1 MAKKDKKY
9 GEKRE
14 SRKEE
19 KRNRKAQKKA
29 GRKEK
34 YAQLSLAE
42 KIGRFAMKICL
53 SILVIVVIVS
63 CGIVALTYFD
73 VIEVPAVSYFL
84 DRSGI
89 VHQTKVDTDPMIHN
103 YIPEEDS
110 IAVDEE
116 TNLFYANDEILVI
129 FSKDATE
136 EQKNKV
142 ITFLNGELAGSVPE
156 INLYQIKISSCDTL
170 KSLEEIADTVM
181 EEFDYVIYATYDTA
195 VSNPEAT
202 YVPNDPWDGDVDKE
216 DWENNTVD
224 GSNWW
229 IEAIEAQ
236 RAWDYKDK
244 FSSINVGIC
253 DSSFDVGHEDLKNKV
268 SFPNDVL
275 RSRNIVTPWWLDF
288 ENLIHLKN
296 WSVEKQENFHGTH
309 VAGII
314 GAEGDNKK
322 GITGIVQNCEMLL
335 APLYYVENMEAYLAW
350 DSSIYANLSTLVK
363 SGAKVVNFSQGK
375 TNFLEEKTNHLS
387 YDEKTLTRE
396 GNLAAIAIAQLID
409 SGYKD
414 FIIVQSA
421 GNGTGDTGRALD
433 AKQNGWF
440 ASITDNN
447 ITGNNNISIQE
458 VRSHVIIVGA
468 VKRTDWGYE
477 YTSFSNFGDQVNV
490 CAPGSDIYSTI
501 PGEIFYDFQFWG
513 GYGLASGTS
522 MSAPIVTGVSALVWS
537 VKPDLSAEQ
546 VKNIVCGNS
555 NVTIRSKNEKDKS
568 YPMVN
573 AKLAVEAALKY
584 KTESSDTKQTDTPEE
599 AGTFN
604 GMTSGER
611 NIVLVLDTSG
621 SMSGDPMMQ
630 TRKAAK
636 NFASTILKEDASIG
650 VVTYSEDAEKIS
662 DFSSDETHLT
672 HTVED
677 IGSDGGTNMEA
688 GLAEAKAML
697 DNSNA
702 KKKIIV
708 LMSDGEPN
716 EGKQGEELINYA
728 EQIKN
733 DGILVYTLGFFESM
747 EGSKSAAQYLMEK
760 IASDGCHYEVANAD
774 DLVFFFGDVAD
785 QINGQ
790 KYIYIRIACP
800 VEVSV
805 TYKGESLN
813 SAEEDQTVR
822 TDFGTLT
829 FEDNED
835 SSYEQEND
843 RIKVLRLKEG
853 ADYDV
858 QIVGTD
864 RGKMNYTIGFM
875 DENGDYSDFRYFDDI
890 RVTQRTVIDTV
901 ATVSKESILK
911 IDEDGDGKYE
921 KKLRAKE
928 NGYGEE
934 VKRSIWVYIA
944 AGAGV
949 VVSVAFC
956 IVIVLDQRKHEKRR
970 GKIPLK

>member
-9 GEKRE
+9 EEKRE

-19 KRNRKAQKKA
+19 KQKAD
-29 GRKEK
+29 RKEK

-53 SILVIVVIVS
+53 SILVIVAIVS

-89 VHQTKVDTDPMIHN
+89 VRQTKVDTDPMIHN

-116 TNLFYANDEILVI
+116 TNLFYAKDEILVI

-156 INLYQIKISSCDTL
+156 INMYQIKISSCDTL
-170 KSLEEIADTVM
+170 ENLEEIADAVM

-195 VSNPEAT
+195 VSNPEST
-202 YVPNDPWDGDVDKE
+202 YVPNDPWDGDVDEE

-275 RSRNIVTPWWLDF
+275 KSRNIVTPWWQNF
-288 ENLIHLKN
+288 ENLKDRKK
-296 WSVEKQENFHGTH
+296 WSVREQRNYHGTH

-335 APLYYVENMEAYLAW
+335 APLYYNENMESYLAW

-375 TNFLEEKTNHLS
+375 TNFLKEEKNHLA
-387 YDEKTLTRE
+387 YDEKTLKRE
-396 GNLAAIAIAQLID
+396 GDLAATSIAQLID
-409 SGYKD
+409 FGYRD

-421 GNGTGDTGRALD
+421 GNGTGDTGKALD
-433 AKQNGWF
+433 AQNNGMF
-440 ASITDNN
+440 ASITDNSL
-447 ITGNNNISIQE
+447 TGNDSISIQE
-458 VRSHVIIVGA
+458 VRTHVLIAGA
-468 VKRTDWGYE
+468 VEQTDFGYA

-490 CAPGSDIYSTI
+490 CAPGRKVYSTI
-501 PGEIFYDFQFWG
+501 PGEIYKFEFWG

-522 MSAPIVTGVSALVWS
+522 MSAPIVTGVCALVWS
-537 VKPDLSAEQ
+537 ANPDLSVEQ
-546 VKNIVCGNS
+546 VKNIVCENN
-555 NVTIRSKNEKDKS
+555 NVTIRSGNEKDKS

-599 AGTFN
+599 ADTFN

-621 SMSGDPMMQ
+621 SMSGDPMTQ

-650 VVTYSEDAEKIS
+650 VVTYSENAEKIS

-672 HTVED
+672 DIVED
-677 IGSDGGTNMEA
+677 IDSDGGTNMEA

-901 ATVSKESILK
+901 ATVSKESVLK

-944 AGAGV
+944 AGVGA